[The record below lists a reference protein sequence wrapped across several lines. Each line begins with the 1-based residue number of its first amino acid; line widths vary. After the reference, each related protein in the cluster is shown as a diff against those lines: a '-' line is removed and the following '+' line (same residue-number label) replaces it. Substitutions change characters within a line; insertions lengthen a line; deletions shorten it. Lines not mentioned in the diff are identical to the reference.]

1 VSLNIKNEG
10 VHALVRELAERTGV
24 SQTSAVEDAVRRRLD
39 ELNRPDEAARAR
51 RDVERVMQLVREFNE
66 GLSDEDREH
75 MRNADDWLYD
85 EFGLP
90 K

>member
-1 VSLNIKNEG
+1 MSLNIKNES
-10 VHALVRELAERTGV
+10 VHRMVRELAERTGM
-24 SQTSAVEDAVRRRLD
+24 SQTGAVEDAVRRRLG
-39 ELNRPDEAARAR
+39 ELDRPDEAARVQ
-51 RDVERVMQLVREFNE
+51 RDVEKVMELVRKINE
-66 GLSDEDREH
+66 DLTDEDREH